1 MHRLLGALA
10 AFALTAGAASAQTAT
25 WPTHN
30 VTLVV
35 PLAAGGGSDVLAR
48 AFAPRF
54 SEILGQTVV
63 IENVGGAGGMI
74 GASRVARAEPDGY
87 QIVLGTLGTHASSQ
101 SMYQK
106 PLYNASTDFEPVT
119 LIFDM
124 PLVLTVRQ
132 DFPANNLQEFI
143 AYTRANKDKMQYG
156 SSGVAGTGHL
166 ACELLNAAM
175 GVKVTHIPYRGGGPA
190 MQDQVAGR
198 IDYQCPLASVALPMV
213 ESGKIK
219 AIALM
224 SKDRSP
230 IFPNLPTMHE
240 QGLTDFE
247 SSAWNGF
254 FAPKGTP
261 PDIIEKLR
269 LATIKTMD
277 EPAIALRFK
286 ELGATLVPAEKRTPQ
301 YLKSFVDT
309 EIAKWATI
317 VKTANIP
324 PQ

>member
-1 MHRLLGALA
+1 
-10 AFALTAGAASAQTAT
+10 
-25 WPTHN
+25 
-30 VTLVV
+30 
-35 PLAAGGGSDVLAR
+35 
-48 AFAPRF
+48 
-54 SEILGQTVV
+54 
-63 IENVGGAGGMI
+63 
-74 GASRVARAEPDGY
+74 
-87 QIVLGTLGTHASSQ
+87 
-101 SMYQK
+101 
-106 PLYNASTDFEPVT
+106 VT

-124 PLVLTVRQ
+124 PLVLTVRK

-143 AYTRANKDKMQYG
+143 AYTRANMDKMQYG

-166 ACELLNAAM
+166 ACELLNAAI

-213 ESGKIK
+213 ESDKIK

-230 IFPNLPTMHE
+230 IFPQLATMHE

-247 SSAWNGF
+247 SSAWNAF
-254 FAPKGTP
+254 FVPKGTP
-261 PDIIEKLR
+261 PAIVEKLR
-269 LATIKTMD
+269 QATVTMMD
-277 EPAIALRFK
+277 EPAITQRFK
-286 ELGATLVPAEKRTPQ
+286 DLGATMVPPAKRTPQ

-309 EIAKWATI
+309 EIAKWAGI
-317 VKTANIP
+317 VKLANIP

>member
-10 AFALTAGAASAQTAT
+10 ALAFAATSATAQS
-25 WPTHN
+25 WPTRS

-48 AFAPRF
+48 VFAPRL
-54 SEILGQTVV
+54 SEILGQAVV

-74 GASRVARAEPDGY
+74 GAARVAKAEPDGY

-106 PLYNASTDFEPVT
+106 PLYNAANDFEPVS

-124 PLVLTVRQ
+124 PLVLTVRK

-143 AYTRANKDKMQYG
+143 AYTRANQDKMQFG

-166 ACELLNAAM
+166 ACELLNSAI

-198 IDYQCPLASVALPMV
+198 IDYQCPLASVAAPMI
-213 ESGKIK
+213 ESGQIK

-230 IFPNLPTMHE
+230 IFPALATMHE

-254 FAPKGTP
+254 FLPKGTP
-261 PDIIEKLR
+261 ASIVEKLR
-269 LATIKTMD
+269 QATIAAMD
-277 EPAIALRFK
+277 TPAVAQRFK
-286 ELGATLVPAEKRTPQ
+286 DLGATMVPPEKRSTE
-301 YLKSFVDT
+301 YFKTFVGS
-309 EIAKWATI
+309 EIAKWTTI
-317 VKTANIP
+317 VKAANIP
-324 PQ
+324 QQ